1 MQLNELVISSS
12 RTLKRRLHGRTTAK
26 VKSFVIA
33 LQKLLCI
40 DCYIVKLRELP
51 VQMKM
56 GKCNISS
63 HLVRCLRDRH
73 REVARATLY
82 YPQALKFEIR
92 TRTQINPAWWYVT
105 QMFTRV
111 GRKKRKDLFE

>member
-56 GKCNISS
+56 GNAISVVAYGAVFERQTQGDRAC
-63 HLVRCLRDRH
+63 HTLV
-73 REVARATLY
+73 
-82 YPQALKFEIR
+82 
-92 TRTQINPAWWYVT
+92 
-105 QMFTRV
+105 
-111 GRKKRKDLFE
+111 